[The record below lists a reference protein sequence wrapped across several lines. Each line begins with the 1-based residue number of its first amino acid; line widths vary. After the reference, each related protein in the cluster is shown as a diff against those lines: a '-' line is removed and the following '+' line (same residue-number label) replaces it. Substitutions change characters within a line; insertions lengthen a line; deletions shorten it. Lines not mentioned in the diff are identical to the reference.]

1 MNGAGLCKQQD
12 IAKIIVYLKNLNIR
26 AETIKHF
33 NENKGQKLQDT
44 GFDNDFLDTCQRHR
58 QRRKNFKKT
67 TKTYFITIKNFC
79 VSKDTIMKAK
89 RKPTEQEKIFTNH
102 VNIQNILKIHNKR

>member
-44 GFDNDFLDTCQRHR
+44 GFDNDFLDVTP
-58 QRRKNFKKT
+58 KS
-67 TKTYFITIKNFC
+67 YIT
-79 VSKDTIMKAK
+79 KAK
-89 RKPTEQEKIFTNH
+89 IDK
-102 VNIQNILKIHNKR
+102 